1 MFALFLVWSF
11 IELSSLIIATH
22 VIELEYAFVEPEGL
36 PMISRLHLLFTVSLL
51 CFSVVFTPRLSIAEN
66 TDAYTSGQ
74 PDLERE
80 KRLVAEIEDGIFD
93 GEVIFLDAAGD
104 TSNHEFM
111 AIDMEPDD
119 EVRGGVI
126 LLHGRGYH
134 ADWEYV
140 INPVRVKLAEE
151 GWRTLSLQMPVLE
164 KDAKYY
170 DYVPLFDDAHPRIEA
185 AIAHLT
191 AQGVNNI
198 VLFSHSCGVH
208 MAMDW
213 VRDNGDGDISAF
225 IGVGMGATDYRQKM
239 AKPFPLDDMKAPVLD
254 IYGSKEFKG
263 VLRMA
268 PERLAAIKKANHP
281 KSDQQVVEGANHYF
295 NTEEQGE
302 ALGEAVSAWLDTLK
316 EE

>member
-1 MFALFLVWSF
+1 M
-11 IELSSLIIATH
+11 
-22 VIELEYAFVEPEGL
+22 
-36 PMISRLHLLFTVSLL
+36 SRLHPLFAVSLL
-51 CFSVVFTPRLSIAEN
+51 CLSVVLIPRLSLAESAPAH
-66 TDAYTSGQ
+66 TAEQ

-93 GEVIFLDAAGD
+93 GEVIFLDVGD
-104 TSNHEFM
+104 ASDHEFM

-119 EVRGGVI
+119 EARGGVI

-140 INPVRVKLAEE
+140 INPMRVKLAEE

-185 AIAHLT
+185 AIAHLK
-191 AQGVNNI
+191 AQGIENI

-213 VRDNGDGDISAF
+213 VRNKGDGGISAF
-225 IGVGMGATDYRQKM
+225 IGAGMGATDYQQKM
-239 AKPFPLDDMKAPVLD
+239 AKPFPLDGMKVPVLD
-254 IYGSKEFKG
+254 IYGSEEFNG

-268 PERLAAIKKANHP
+268 PERLEAIKKANNP
-281 KSDQQVVEGANHYF
+281 KSSQQIVEGANHYF
-295 NTEEQGE
+295 NTEEQSE
-302 ALGEAVSAWLDTLK
+302 ELAEAVSAWLGTLGL
-316 EE
+316 E

>member
-1 MFALFLVWSF
+1 MSRLYSLVSVFLLCCSVALLPRFAL
-11 IELSSLIIATH
+11 
-22 VIELEYAFVEPEGL
+22 
-36 PMISRLHLLFTVSLL
+36 
-51 CFSVVFTPRLSIAEN
+51 AEN
-66 TDAYTSGQ
+66 ALAHSSGQ

-80 KRLVAEIEDGIFD
+80 KRLVDEIEDGIFD
-93 GEVIFLDAAGD
+93 GEVIFLDAGKD
-104 TSNHEFM
+104 SDGHEFM

-119 EVRGGVI
+119 EARGAVI

-134 ADWEYV
+134 ADWADV

-185 AIAHLT
+185 AIAHLK
-191 AQGVNNI
+191 AQGIENI

-213 VRDNGDGDISAF
+213 VREKGDDSISAF
-225 IGVGMGATDYRQKM
+225 IGAGMGATDYQQKM
-239 AKPFPLDDMKAPVLD
+239 AKPYPLDAMKVPVLD
-254 IYGSKEFKG
+254 IYGSEEFNG

-268 PERLAAIKKANHP
+268 PERLAEIKKANHP
-281 KSDQQVVEGANHYF
+281 KSAQQVVKGANHYF
-295 NTEEQGE
+295 NTEKQS
-302 ALGEAVSAWLDTLK
+302 ADLAEAVSGWLDTLSD
-316 EE
+316 